1 MPQSICT
8 RYGLAV
14 GYYTSWLVRVLMVIS
29 YPIAWP
35 LGRLLDKILGHGDA
49 TLPRGQL
56 QHYVTLHGEAEGFA
70 PLGQGLTDNELHVIN
85 SALELTYKRAK
96 AAMTPLD
103 TVFMVSSDD
112 VLNEALVAR
121 ILATGHSRVP
131 VFSGRDRS
139 NVVGLLLVK
148 ELLLKVTVRS
158 SVLLLC
164 VCMRRAGARVAE
176 VCTGRRVQESV
187 RVGDLPMRSMPSL
200 SASMPMY
207 DVLHLFKIGRAHM
220 ALLREASPG
229 APLSPLLCRCARDMA
244 ACECVR
250 GAVQSR
256 WRRGGRRSRRRTLP
270 PPACSTSHPPP
281 LTTTPM
287 CPFSALSGA
296 CPRRK
301 DPVLVTPITP
311 VARAARVCRRAS
323 AEAAGIAAEDV
334 SEMYI
339 NVTEGT
345 VVGIITIEDVI
356 EVRRPTS
363 LLVLALSLLMHT
375 RQRSGWSG

>member
-112 VLNEALVAR
+112 ILNEALVAR

-148 ELLLKVTVRS
+148 ELLLKVTVRF

-164 VCMRRAGARVAE
+164 VHA
-176 VCTGRRVQESV
+176 
-187 RVGDLPMRSMPSL
+187 
-200 SASMPMY
+200 
-207 DVLHLFKIGRAHM
+207 
-220 ALLREASPG
+220 
-229 APLSPLLCRCARDMA
+229 
-244 ACECVR
+244 
-250 GAVQSR
+250 
-256 WRRGGRRSRRRTLP
+256 SRR
-270 PPACSTSHPPP
+270 CSCCGG
-281 LTTTPM
+281 LY
-287 CPFSALSGA
+287 
-296 CPRRK
+296 
-301 DPVLVTPITP
+301 
-311 VARAARVCRRAS
+311 RAARAGERARGRSADAEHAVAEREHAHVRRA
-323 AEAAGIAAEDV
+323 APLQDWP
-334 SEMYI
+334 
-339 NVTEGT
+339 
-345 VVGIITIEDVI
+345 
-356 EVRRPTS
+356 RPHGAPPRG
-363 LLVLALSLLMHT
+363 LPRCAPLATAMPMRT
-375 RQRSGWSG
+375 RHGRV